1 MITTHAKDNV
11 VSYHRQIIT
20 VRRGASVIRFTRE
33 DLVYRTSKNGFNP
46 RITKQ
51 NHIVPMKVYL
61 LDPDGNIERDPDGK
75 PLYAGNDN
83 P

>member
-20 VRRGASVIRFTRE
+20 VR
-33 DLVYRTSKNGFNP
+33 TSKNGFNP

-51 NHIVPMKVYL
+51 NHIVLMKVYL